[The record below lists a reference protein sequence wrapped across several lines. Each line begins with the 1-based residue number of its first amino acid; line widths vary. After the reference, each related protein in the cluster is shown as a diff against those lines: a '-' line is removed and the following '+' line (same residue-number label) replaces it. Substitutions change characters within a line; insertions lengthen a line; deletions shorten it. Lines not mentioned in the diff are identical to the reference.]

1 MEELN
6 DIALKSA
13 ISGNM
18 KEFRKL
24 YDHYSSFVWKVLYRT
39 VNGNEDDTK
48 QIMQNVFIKVHRVL
62 RLFKFNAAFSTWL
75 YRITYN
81 EALSYL
87 NRRKKQR
94 KKVVEYDDSIGNTDK
109 IEHYE
114 NKDMVT
120 NILNKIT
127 PKERF
132 LLVAREVNNVPFEEL
147 AEITGQTS
155 GALRTQLHRIKE
167 SIKKSFQSIEQYS

>member
-24 YDHYSSFVWKVLYRT
+24 YDHYSSFVWKVLFRT
-39 VNGNEDDTK
+39 VNGNEDDAK
-48 QIMQNVFIKVHRVL
+48 QIMQNVFIKVHRVMKS
-62 RLFKFNAAFSTWL
+62 FKFRAAFSSWL

-87 NRRKKQR
+87 KKRKRQR
-94 KKVVEYDDSIGNTDK
+94 EKNVSYDESIGNTVK
-109 IEHYE
+109 NEHYE

-155 GALRTQLHRIKE
+155 GALRTIFMKQG
-167 SIKKSFQSIEQYS
+167 